1 MSLNTWLL
9 SGTDKPISDSSLA
22 NIITRMLFSHNG
34 KNVTESDYFK
44 LNIKHLQSEPNSYT
58 KIMSL
63 GAFRG
68 TNPETIE
75 KYYNVSK

>member
-1 MSLNTWLL
+1 MVVERS
-9 SGTDKPISDSSLA
+9 DKPISDSSLA
-22 NIITRMLFSHNG
+22 NIRLFFSHNG